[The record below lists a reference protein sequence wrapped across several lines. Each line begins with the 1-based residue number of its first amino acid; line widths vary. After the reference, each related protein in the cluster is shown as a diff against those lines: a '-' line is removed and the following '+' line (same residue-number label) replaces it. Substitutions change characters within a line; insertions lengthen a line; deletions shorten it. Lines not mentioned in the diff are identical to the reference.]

1 MIYQLGS
8 SFDFPPAGKA
18 NKDGLLAIGGDLHPE
33 RILAAYRKGIFPWFE
48 EGQPFL
54 WWSPNPRMVL
64 IPDKI
69 LISKSMR
76 KILRDDVFEI
86 RFDTSFTK
94 VMEACAKTD
103 RIGQDGTWI
112 TSDMIQAYSAL
123 HEMGYAHSFEAYNTR
138 NELVGGLYGLAI
150 GKIFFGE
157 SMFHLESNAS
167 KAAFI
172 NLTYFLQKE
181 GFQLI
186 DAQQDTDHLRSLG
199 AELIQRSKFLRM
211 VEEYV
216 NLAFTVGKWAT

>member
-8 SFDFPPAGKA
+8 SFDFPSAAKA

-33 RILAAYRKGIFPWFE
+33 RILTAYRKGIFPWFE

-64 IPDKI
+64 IPDNV

-76 KILRDDVFEI
+76 KILRDNVFKI

-123 HEMGYAHSFEAYNTR
+123 HEMGYAHSVEAYNNK

-167 KAAFI
+167 KAGFI

-199 AELIQRSKFLRM
+199 AELIPRSKFLRM